1 MGFGC
6 RRLDSRAFRSEVLGK
21 SFSLASLIWDLNLF
35 CKFVENRRKTF
46 AQSLAKYLE
55 CSRCTVSD
63 SFVILLDSVNTVHH
77 CCLHAGP
84 VLSTGSDDSTL

>member
-1 MGFGC
+1 MDAEDWTPGLPDLRC
-6 RRLDSRAFRSEVLGK
+6 WV
-21 SFSLASLIWDLNLF
+21 SLLAWLPLSGDLNLF

-46 AQSLAKYLE
+46 AQSLAEYLE

-63 SFVILLDSVNTVHH
+63 SFVILLDSANTVHH